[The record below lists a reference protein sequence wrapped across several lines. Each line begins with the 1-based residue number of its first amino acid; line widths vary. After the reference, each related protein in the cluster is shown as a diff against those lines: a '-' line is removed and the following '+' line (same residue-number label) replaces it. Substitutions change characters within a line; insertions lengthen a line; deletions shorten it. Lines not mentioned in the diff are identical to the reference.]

1 MRRGVAQV
9 PAGDL
14 KPAQRAELQR
24 LLEHAEQQ
32 SGLTFSA
39 YLGAWPGGRAGA
51 EALLERLADPDRTV
65 LVAVDPAGRELEIV
79 TGRLAR
85 IPLDDRACGLAALSM
100 TSSFTTG
107 DIMGGLR
114 DGLSVLGEQAR
125 RMRVEYLD
133 QP

>member
-1 MRRGVAQV
+1 M

-14 KPAQRAELQR
+14 TPAQRTEVQR
-24 LLEHAEQQ
+24 LLENAERQ

-39 YLGAWPGGRAGA
+39 YVGPWTDGRSGA
-51 EALLERLADPDRTV
+51 EDMLERLANPDRSV
-65 LVAVDPAGRELEIV
+65 LVAVDPVGRQLEIV

-107 DIMGGLR
+107 DLMGGLR

-125 RMRVEYLD
+125 RMRVEWVD

>member
-1 MRRGVAQV
+1 M
-9 PAGDL
+9 PAGEL
-14 KPAQRAELQR
+14 SPAQRADLQR
-24 LLEHAEQQ
+24 LLEHAERQ
-32 SGLTFSA
+32 SGLTFSV
-39 YLGAWPGGRAGA
+39 YLGAWEGGRGGA
-51 EALLERLADPDRTV
+51 EALLERLADPDRSV
-65 LVAVDPAGRELEIV
+65 LVAVDPAGRQLEII

-125 RMRVEYLD
+125 RMRVEHID

>member
-1 MRRGVAQV
+1 M
-9 PAGDL
+9 
-14 KPAQRAELQR
+14 
-24 LLEHAEQQ
+24 LEHAERQ

-39 YLGAWPGGRAGA
+39 YIGAWEGERSGA
-51 EALLERLADPDRTV
+51 EALLQRLADPDRSV
-65 LVAVDPAGRELEIV
+65 LIAVNPAARQLEIV

-107 DIMGGLR
+107 DTMGGLR
-114 DGLSVLGEQAR
+114 DGLAVLGEQGR
-125 RMRVEYLD
+125 RMRVEHID

>member
-1 MRRGVAQV
+1 M

-14 KPAQRAELQR
+14 TTAQRAEVQR
-24 LLEHAEQQ
+24 LLEHAERQ

-39 YLGAWPGGRAGA
+39 YLGAWEGGREGA
-51 EALLERLADPDRTV
+51 EVLLERLADPDRSV
-65 LVAVDPAGRELEIV
+65 LVAVDPAGRRLEIV

-125 RMRVEYLD
+125 RMRVEHID

>member
-1 MRRGVAQV
+1 M

-14 KPAQRAELQR
+14 SSAQRAEVQR
-24 LLEHAEQQ
+24 LLEHAERQ

-39 YLGAWPGGRAGA
+39 YVGAWGGGRDGA
-51 EALLERLADPDRTV
+51 EALLERLGNPDRSV
-65 LVAVDPAGRELEIV
+65 LVAVDPVGRQLEIV

-107 DIMGGLR
+107 DVIGGLR
-114 DGLSVLGEQAR
+114 DGLAVLGEHAR
-125 RMRVEYLD
+125 RMRVEHLD

>member
-1 MRRGVAQV
+1 M
-9 PAGDL
+9 PAGEL
-14 KPAQRAELQR
+14 SPAQRADLQR
-24 LLEHAEQQ
+24 LLEHAERQ
-32 SGLTFSA
+32 SGLTFSV
-39 YLGAWPGGRAGA
+39 YLGAWEGGRGGA
-51 EALLERLADPDRTV
+51 EALLERLADPDRSV
-65 LVAVDPAGRELEIV
+65 LVAVDPAGRQLEII

-107 DIMGGLR
+107 DLMGGLR

-125 RMRVEYLD
+125 RMRVEWVD

>member
-1 MRRGVAQV
+1 MEPV

-14 KPAQRAELQR
+14 TQAQRAEVQR
-24 LLEHAEQQ
+24 LLEHAERQ

-39 YLGAWPGGRAGA
+39 YLGPWEGGREGA
-51 EALLERLADPDRTV
+51 EAMLERLADPDRSV
-65 LVAVDPAGRELEIV
+65 LVAVDPAARELEIV

-107 DIMGGLR
+107 DVMGGLR

-125 RMRVEYLD
+125 RMRVEWVD

>member
-1 MRRGVAQV
+1 MGPVR
-9 PAGDL
+9 AGEL
-14 KPAQRAELQR
+14 TPGQRAEVQR
-24 LLEHAEQQ
+24 LLEHAERQ

-39 YLGAWPGGRAGA
+39 YLGAWSGGRPGA
-51 EALLERLADPDRTV
+51 EALLQRLADPDRSV
-65 LVAVDPAGRELEIV
+65 LVAVDPSGRELEIV

-114 DGLSVLGEQAR
+114 DGLSVLGEHAR
-125 RMRVEYLD
+125 RMRVEHVD

>member
-1 MRRGVAQV
+1 M
-9 PAGDL
+9 PAGEL
-14 KPAQRAELQR
+14 TTAQQAEVQR
-24 LLEHAEQQ
+24 LLGHAERQ

-39 YLGAWPGGRAGA
+39 YIGPWTGERAGA
-51 EALLERLADPDRTV
+51 EVLLERLSDPDRSV
-65 LVAVDPAGRELEIV
+65 LVAVDPAARSLEIV

-107 DIMGGLR
+107 DLIGGLR
-114 DGLSVLGEQAR
+114 DGLAVLGEQAR
-125 RMRVEYLD
+125 RMHVEHID

>member
-1 MRRGVAQV
+1 M
-9 PAGDL
+9 PAGEL
-14 KPAQRAELQR
+14 SPAQRADLQR
-24 LLEHAEQQ
+24 LLEHAERQ
-32 SGLTFSA
+32 SGLTFSV
-39 YLGAWPGGRAGA
+39 YLGAWEGGRGGA
-51 EALLERLADPDRTV
+51 EALLERLADPDRSV
-65 LVAVDPAGRELEIV
+65 LVAVDPTSRQLEII

-107 DIMGGLR
+107 DLMGGLR

-125 RMRVEYLD
+125 RMRVEWVD

>member
-1 MRRGVAQV
+1 V

-14 KPAQRAELQR
+14 TPAQRAELQR
-24 LLEHAEQQ
+24 LLEHAEVQ

-39 YLGAWPGGRAGA
+39 YVGAWSGDRAGA
-51 EALLERLADPDRTV
+51 EAMLEQLANPDRSV
-65 LVAVDPAGRELEIV
+65 LICVDPVGRHLEIV

-85 IPLDDRACGLAALSM
+85 VSLDDRACGLAALSM

-107 DIMGGLR
+107 DTLGGLR

-125 RMRVEYLD
+125 RMRVEHLD

>member
-1 MRRGVAQV
+1 V

-14 KPAQRAELQR
+14 TPAQRAEVQR
-24 LLEHAEQQ
+24 LLEHAERQ

-39 YLGAWPGGRAGA
+39 YVGAWSGGRPGA
-51 EALLERLADPDRTV
+51 EAMLERLADPDRSV
-65 LVAVDPAGRELEIV
+65 LVAVDPASRQLEIV

-114 DGLSVLGEQAR
+114 DGLSVLGEHAR
-125 RMRVEYLD
+125 RMRVEHVD

>member
-1 MRRGVAQV
+1 V

-14 KPAQRAELQR
+14 TPGQRAEVQR
-24 LLEHAEQQ
+24 MLEHAERQ

-39 YLGAWPGGRAGA
+39 YIGAWEGERSGA
-51 EALLERLADPDRTV
+51 EVLLQRLADPDRSV
-65 LVAVDPAGRELEIV
+65 LVAVDPAARQLEIV

-107 DIMGGLR
+107 DTMGGLR
-114 DGLSVLGEQAR
+114 DGLAVLGEQAR
-125 RMRVEYLD
+125 RMRVEHID

>member
-1 MRRGVAQV
+1 V

-14 KPAQRAELQR
+14 TSAQRAELQR
-24 LLEHAEQQ
+24 LLEHAERQ
-32 SGLTFSA
+32 SGLTFSV
-39 YLGAWPGGRAGA
+39 YVGPWEGDRAGA
-51 EALLERLADPDRTV
+51 EAMLERLANPDRSV
-65 LVAVDPAGRELEIV
+65 LVAVDPAGRQLEIV

-85 IPLDDRACGLAALSM
+85 IPLDDRGCGLAALSM

-107 DIMGGLR
+107 DTMGGLR

-125 RMRVEYLD
+125 RMRVENVD

>member
-1 MRRGVAQV
+1 M

-14 KPAQRAELQR
+14 TPPQRAEVQR
-24 LLEHAEQQ
+24 LLEHAERQ

-39 YLGAWPGGRAGA
+39 YVGAWTGDREGA
-51 EALLERLADPDRTV
+51 EALLERLADPDRSV
-65 LVAVDPAGRELEIV
+65 LVAVDPAGRQLEIV

-125 RMRVEYLD
+125 RMRVEHVD

>member
-1 MRRGVAQV
+1 
-9 PAGDL
+9 
-14 KPAQRAELQR
+14 
-24 LLEHAEQQ
+24 
-32 SGLTFSA
+32 
-39 YLGAWPGGRAGA
+39 
-51 EALLERLADPDRTV
+51 
-65 LVAVDPAGRELEIV
+65 LVIV

>member
-1 MRRGVAQV
+1 M

-14 KPAQRAELQR
+14 TSAQRAEVQR
-24 LLEHAEQQ
+24 LLEHAEKQ

-39 YLGAWPGGRAGA
+39 YVGAWSGGREGA
-51 EALLERLADPDRTV
+51 EALLERLANPDRSV
-65 LVAVDPAGRELEIV
+65 LVAVDPVGRELEIV

-107 DIMGGLR
+107 DLMGGLR
-114 DGLSVLGEQAR
+114 DGLSVLAEHGR
-125 RMRVEYLD
+125 RMRVEHID

>member
-1 MRRGVAQV
+1 M

-14 KPAQRAELQR
+14 TPGQRAEVQR
-24 LLEHAEQQ
+24 LLENAERQ

-39 YLGAWPGGRAGA
+39 YLGAWPDGRAGA
-51 EALLERLADPDRTV
+51 EALLERLADPDRSV

-114 DGLSVLGEQAR
+114 DGLSVLGEHGR
-125 RMRVEYLD
+125 RMRVEHVD

>member
-1 MRRGVAQV
+1 M

-14 KPAQRAELQR
+14 TPAQRAEVQR
-24 LLEHAEQQ
+24 LLEHAERQ

-39 YLGAWPGGRAGA
+39 YIGAWEGERAGA
-51 EALLERLADPDRTV
+51 EVLLQRLADPDRSV
-65 LVAVDPAGRELEIV
+65 LVAVDPAARQLEIV

-85 IPLDDRACGLAALSM
+85 IPLDARACGLAALSM

-107 DIMGGLR
+107 DTMGGLR
-114 DGLSVLGEQAR
+114 DGLAVLGEQAR
-125 RMRVEYLD
+125 RMRVEHID

>member
-1 MRRGVAQV
+1 V

-14 KPAQRAELQR
+14 TPGQRAEVQR
-24 LLEHAEQQ
+24 MLEHAERQ

-39 YLGAWPGGRAGA
+39 YIGAWEGERSGA
-51 EALLERLADPDRTV
+51 EALLQRLADPDRSV
-65 LVAVDPAGRELEIV
+65 LIAVNPAARQLEIV

-107 DIMGGLR
+107 DTMGGLR
-114 DGLSVLGEQAR
+114 DGLAVLGEQGR
-125 RMRVEYLD
+125 RMRVEYID

>member
-1 MRRGVAQV
+1 MGPV

-14 KPAQRAELQR
+14 TPAQRAEVQR
-24 LLEHAEQQ
+24 LLEHAERQ

-39 YLGAWPGGRAGA
+39 YIGAWSGERAGA
-51 EALLERLADPDRTV
+51 EAMLQRLADPDRSV
-65 LVAVDPAGRELEIV
+65 LVAVDPVGRQLEIV

-85 IPLDDRACGLAALSM
+85 IPLDNRACGLAALSM

-107 DIMGGLR
+107 DTMAGLR
-114 DGLSVLGEQAR
+114 DGLSVLGEQGR
-125 RMRVEYLD
+125 RMRVEHVD

>member
-1 MRRGVAQV
+1 MRKG
-9 PAGDL
+9 AGPVHGGEL
-14 KPAQRAELQR
+14 THTQQAEVQRMID
-24 LLEHAEQQ
+24 HAERQ

-39 YLGAWPGGRAGA
+39 YVGPWSGEREGA
-51 EALLERLADPDRTV
+51 EELLQRLADPDRSV
-65 LVAVDPAGRELEIV
+65 LVAVDPEAKTLEIV

-107 DIMGGLR
+107 DLMGGLR
-114 DGLSVLGEQAR
+114 DGLAVLGEHAR
-125 RMRVEYLD
+125 RMHVEHID

>member
-1 MRRGVAQV
+1 V

-14 KPAQRAELQR
+14 TPGQRAEVQR
-24 LLEHAEQQ
+24 MLEHAERQ

-39 YLGAWPGGRAGA
+39 YIGAWEGERSGA
-51 EALLERLADPDRTV
+51 EDLLQRLADPDRSV
-65 LVAVDPAGRELEIV
+65 LIAVDPAARQLEIV

-107 DIMGGLR
+107 DTMGGLR
-114 DGLSVLGEQAR
+114 DGLAVLGEQGR
-125 RMRVEYLD
+125 RMRVEYID

>member
-1 MRRGVAQV
+1 MEPV

-14 KPAQRAELQR
+14 TQAQRAEVQR
-24 LLEHAEQQ
+24 LLEHAERQ

-39 YLGAWPGGRAGA
+39 YLGPWEGGRDGA
-51 EALLERLADPDRTV
+51 EAMLERLADPDRSV
-65 LVAVDPAGRELEIV
+65 LVAVDPVARELEIV

-107 DIMGGLR
+107 DVLGGLR

-125 RMRVEYLD
+125 RMRVEWVD

>member
-1 MRRGVAQV
+1 M

-14 KPAQRAELQR
+14 TSGQRAEVQR
-24 LLEHAEQQ
+24 LLEHAERQ
-32 SGLTFSA
+32 SGLTFSV
-39 YLGAWPGGRAGA
+39 YLGAWEGGREGA
-51 EALLERLADPDRTV
+51 ETLLERLANPDRSV
-65 LVAVDPAGRELEIV
+65 LVAVDPGGRQLEIV

-85 IPLDDRACGLAALSM
+85 IPLDDRGCGLAALSM

-107 DIMGGLR
+107 DIVGGLR

-125 RMRVEYLD
+125 RMRVEWVD

>member
-1 MRRGVAQV
+1 V

-14 KPAQRAELQR
+14 TPAQRADVQR
-24 LLEHAEQQ
+24 LLEHAERQ

-39 YLGAWPGGRAGA
+39 YVGAWSGGRDGA
-51 EALLERLADPDRTV
+51 EAMLERLADPDRSV
-65 LVAVDPAGRELEIV
+65 LVAVDPAGRQLEIV

-85 IPLDDRACGLAALSM
+85 VSLDDRACGLAALSM

-125 RMRVEYLD
+125 RMRVEHVD